1 MCGILGKITFQGE
14 HESPEIFERA
24 LCQLDHRGPDDRG
37 AHHGVTVDGAQISL
51 GQTRLSIL
59 DLSDAGHQ
67 PMQSPRSGAWMVY
80 NGEAYNFR
88 EVREELRKSGLQF
101 QSECDTEVL
110 LAAYDHIGEEFIEPF
125 HGMFAICI
133 WDVKENRVVLLRDR
147 LGIKP
152 LYYYWDGRQFAFASE
167 ITALAAL
174 PTLKLEVSQYAI
186 RQFLMR
192 GFIPHPL
199 SIYENVWKL
208 PAGHRLTLDLA
219 RPRPSPVRYWDSLDY
234 YAKPCEFRDERE
246 VLDAIDTRL
255 RHAVKLRLVS
265 DVPLGAFLSGG
276 VDSSL
281 VVAMMQQVHSGIVK
295 TFSIGFSEDRWNEAP
310 TAKRIAQHLGT
321 EHEEIYLTEENIL
334 DAARTASDH
343 YDEPFADPS
352 CIPTLELS
360 RLTRRFVTVALSG
373 DGGDELFWGYTT
385 YDSRG
390 LRWFRRAS
398 LLPYSIRTGFAAP
411 LRLFNENLL
420 ERIGHQ
426 LAFRDLSDFFMGTA
440 MWHPWLYHELQR
452 EKITGSRFVEI
463 GRRVMDRLP
472 GAPIDLLTGAFDLQ
486 SYLVDDILTKVD
498 RASMSVALEAR
509 VPILDHKVVE
519 LAASIPVRFKT
530 AGREQKHLLRAL
542 LTRYLPRELWERPK
556 MGFGVPLVHWLRTS
570 LRDWAREELLGDRS
584 NLHQWLSRSELERM
598 FDDHLLGRRNVADL
612 IWACLQLSGWD
623 RRMTHI
629 RSSNCPRRTAEVSA

>member
-14 HESPEIFERA
+14 HESTEVFDHA
-24 LCQLDHRGPDDRG
+24 LGQLDHRGPDDQG
-37 AHHGVTVDGAQISL
+37 AHHGVTQDGIRISL

-59 DLSDAGHQ
+59 DLSEAGHQ

-88 EVREELRKSGLQF
+88 EVRDSLRKSGLQF
-101 QSECDTEVL
+101 HSECDTEVL
-110 LAAYDHIGEEFIEPF
+110 LAAYDHHGEEFIDPF

-133 WDVKENRVVLLRDR
+133 WDAKKNQVVLLRDR

-152 LYYYWDGRQFAFASE
+152 LYYYWDGKQFAFASE

-208 PAGHRLTLDLA
+208 AAGHRMTLDLG
-219 RPRPSPVRYWDSLDY
+219 RPQISPVRYWDSLDY
-234 YAKPCEFRDERE
+234 YANPREFRDEGQ
-246 VLDAIDTRL
+246 VLDAIDERL
-255 RHAVKLRLVS
+255 RRAVKLRLVS

-281 VVAMMQQVHSGIVK
+281 VVSMMRQVHGGTVR

-310 TAKRIAQHLGT
+310 AARRIAEYLGT
-321 EHEEIYLTEENIL
+321 EHEEFYLTEENIL
-334 DAARTASDH
+334 EAARTASDH

-390 LRWFRRAS
+390 LKWFRRAQF
-398 LLPYSIRTGFAAP
+398 LPYPLRVGMAAP

-426 LAFRDLSDFFMGTA
+426 LTFRDLNDFFMGTA
-440 MWHPWLYHELQR
+440 MWHPWLYHDLQR
-452 EKITGSRFVEI
+452 ERITGSRFIEI
-463 GRRVMDRLP
+463 GRRVMNRLP
-472 GAPIDLLTGAFDLQ
+472 GAPIDVLTGAFDLQ

-570 LRDWAREELLGDRS
+570 LRDWARDELLSPGS
-584 NLHQWLSRSELERM
+584 NLHQWLNRAELERM
-598 FDDHLLGRRNVADL
+598 FNDHVSGRRNVADL
-612 IWACLQLSGWD
+612 IWACLQLAGWD
-623 RRMTHI
+623 RRMSRI
-629 RSSNCPRRTAEVSA
+629 RSRICHLQAAKVLA